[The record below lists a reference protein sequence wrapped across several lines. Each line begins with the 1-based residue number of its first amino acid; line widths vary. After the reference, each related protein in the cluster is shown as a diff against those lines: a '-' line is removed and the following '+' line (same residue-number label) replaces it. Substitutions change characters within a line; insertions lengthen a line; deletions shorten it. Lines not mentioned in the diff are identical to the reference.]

1 MSKQKNCIAPNKIK
15 KLKSHRIVTLS
26 SLNMTE
32 NMELGYVDSYIV
44 DYSGVYDGL
53 NSWKPLSNYRNNVTV
68 SSNSWKG
75 LRERLNYQEKYVS
88 GVA

>member
-1 MSKQKNCIAPNKIK
+1 MNKQKDCTTLNKIK
-15 KLKSHRIVTLS
+15 KLEAHRIVSLS

-32 NMELGYVDSYIV
+32 NTELDYVESYIV
-44 DYSGVYDGL
+44 DHSGMHDSL
-53 NSWKPLSNYRNNVTV
+53 NSWKPLSNRRNNVEV

-75 LRERLNYQEKYVS
+75 LRERLNYQEKYIS